1 MNELNITNFSKKDQK
16 LILKGYYFAKK
27 MHDTYTKP
35 RLSGEPYFTHPV
47 AVAKNLIA
55 MGSDATTVTAGLLHD
70 VIEDTIVTKEQ
81 LTYEFGSEIANLVD
95 SVTKVTQYN
104 KSKDQVTLATDR
116 KFLIALLKDH
126 RTALIKLADR
136 LHNMR
141 TASAWKKET
150 QVRKAKENFTV
161 YIPVAN
167 AIGAWRIKQELEDI
181 SFQILQPDEYQ
192 LNSEKIAYIREAYS
206 PLVNEVKEKIKT
218 NLEKNRIKPIT
229 IKTQFITPWTIYQS
243 LSLRSKQI
251 LELKDLISIKII
263 VGNSMECYQALGI
276 VNNLYKAKKV
286 TDYISSAKPNSYQSL
301 HSHIVVSDQFNLLVK
316 IRDPSM
322 ESKATYGISNA
333 DYQQIGGIKLFQVIE
348 TLDDNVANDRNFLKK
363 IGKEFYGE
371 KVSFFTP
378 DGTRCELP
386 YGATLV
392 DAAYFIHTDIG
403 KHMIKA
409 SVNGVIKKDQYRI
422 KEGETVRIFTSN
434 EAYPTE
440 EQLKN
445 AKTSYTK
452 AVIKRVLKREI
463 RLKKT

>member
-81 LTYEFGSEIANLVD
+81 LAHEFGSEIANLVD

-104 KSKDQVTLATDR
+104 MPKDQITLATDR
-116 KFLIALLKDH
+116 KFLTALLRDH

-141 TASAWKKET
+141 TANAWKKET
-150 QVRKAKENFTV
+150 QMRKAKENFAV
-161 YIPVAN
+161 YIPVAKE
-167 AIGAWRIKQELEDI
+167 IGAWRIKQELEDI
-181 SFQILQPDEYQ
+181 SFQILQPEEYQ
-192 LNSEKIAYIREAYS
+192 LNSEKVSYIKEAYN
-206 PLVNEVKEKIKT
+206 PLVNEVKENIASHLAQNKI
-218 NLEKNRIKPIT
+218 EPMT
-229 IKTQFITPWTIYQS
+229 IKTQFITPWSMYQS
-243 LSLRSKQI
+243 LSLKSKQI
-251 LELKDLISIKII
+251 LELKDLISLKII
-263 VGNSMECYQALGI
+263 VNSQMECYQTLGI
-276 VNNLYKAKKV
+276 VNDLYKAKKV
-286 TDYISSAKPNSYQSL
+286 TDYISNAKPNSYQSL
-301 HSHIVVSDQFNLLVK
+301 HAHIVVSDQFNLLVK
-316 IRDPSM
+316 IRDPLM
-322 ESKATYGISNA
+322 ERKATYGISNA
-333 DYQQIGGIKLFQVIE
+333 DYRQIGGIKLFQVIE
-348 TLDDNVANDRNFLKK
+348 TLDDNVTSDKDFLEK

-378 DGTRCELP
+378 NGTRCELP
-386 YGATLV
+386 HGATLV

-409 SVNGVIKKDQYRI
+409 SVNGVIKPDNYKIR
-422 KEGETVRIFTSN
+422 EGETIRIFTN
-434 EAYPTE
+434 GEVDPTE

-445 AKTSYTK
+445 AKTNYAK
-452 AVIKRVLKREI
+452 AAINRALKRKI
-463 RLKKT
+463 